1 MHRCKVLVPGG
12 DDGLTPMQAPV
23 GYLRQGINGSVRLWV
38 SVNSDWL
45 ETLQALIKSD
55 DASYQCIYE
64 VRGGADDGRDIV
76 VESGRISLD
85 IIHKLCVK
93 YADYL
98 EIDPRHNFT
107 LKNCDTGDEALLDE
121 HNFIFCTGDLDRIET
136 LLIERGL
143 EKAEITLP
151 TPHVHQ
157 LHDLFDD
164 VEPKFAEALKSLG

>member
-23 GYLRQGINGSVRLWV
+23 GYLRQDINGSVRLWV

-64 VRGGADDGRDIV
+64 VRGGADDGGDIV
-76 VESGRISLD
+76 VESRKASLEQVREF
-85 IIHKLCVK
+85 CTM

-107 LKNCDTGDEALLDE
+107 IKNCASGDEALLDE
-121 HNFIFCTGDLDRIET
+121 HNFIFYTGDLDRIET
-136 LLIERGL
+136 LLVERGL
-143 EKAEITLP
+143 DKTEITLP

-157 LHDLFDD
+157 LHDLFDE
-164 VEPKFAEALKSLG
+164 VEPKFVEELKALG